1 MNITKINISVDK
13 QIRSKNH
20 MTQMLEY
27 QNVVLKAELYQKL
40 SIAWPLGDPETR
52 AQIYQG
58 EKDCM

>member
-13 QIRSKNH
+13 QIRAKNH

-40 SIAWPLGDPETR
+40 SIAGPLGDP
-52 AQIYQG
+52 
-58 EKDCM
+58 